1 MIMWQ
6 LVRMYMALLRWCA
19 EGLSDNI
26 VAGLSQQAMLKLTS
40 CLSSVQISCDKQTL
54 TDAQSELLCGGS
66 L

>member
-1 MIMWQ
+1 
-6 LVRMYMALLRWCA
+6 
-19 EGLSDNI
+19 